1 MRFGCRFLIAAITWF
16 LLFKKT
22 ISIGNFIKKVWT
34 EIQGFIHKASPFS
47 LSFFPR
53 RPFIRFSKLSATATL
68 FDNSLLFLTLYAFM
82 SAIKG
87 FKVSRI
93 QGFEGS
99 SEL

>member
-1 MRFGCRFLIAAITWF
+1 IRFGCRLLMVAITRF
-16 LLFKKT
+16 LLFRKT
-22 ISIGNFIKKVWT
+22 TSIGNFIKKVWT

-47 LSFFPR
+47 ISFFPR
-53 RPFIRFSKLSATATL
+53 RPFIRFNKLSATVTL
-68 FDNSLLFLTLYAFM
+68 FDNSLPFLKLYAFM